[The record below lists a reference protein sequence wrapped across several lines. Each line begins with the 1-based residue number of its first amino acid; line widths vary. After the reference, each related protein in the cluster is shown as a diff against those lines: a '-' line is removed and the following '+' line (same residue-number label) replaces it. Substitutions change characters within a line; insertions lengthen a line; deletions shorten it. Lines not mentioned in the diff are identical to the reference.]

1 MPAASGRRTHIS
13 LQIDAGYAFLGFLAL
28 LLIIFGII
36 YPLYGHWSYKAGTQ
50 STVLFGFSDG
60 SVKEIDPVTPVQAL
74 VNDQNRQFVYVQLKT
89 QLSGDYSKPFK
100 VQYRVLARTSSDPSG
115 VFNYQSQWL
124 DSFTFQSMQDWQN
137 WANVPGQRGLY
148 TTNYMGYKG
157 SSKYVMILPMSS
169 GFYDKCYLL
178 QDPQGD
184 VNGHYTQVNCWYVED
199 WLRQKYSDGTVV
211 ELDFQVRVVDS
222 NGNVIAGPVDASPR
236 FSVKL
241 APAGST
247 TGTLSIVSVGTAY
260 GTLMMVPTQSA
271 VASGVTIINWTYI
284 GILLCV
290 LGIIY
295 LAVFRKKRRRR

>member
-1 MPAASGRRTHIS
+1 MPATSGRRTHIS

-28 LLIIFGII
+28 LLIIFGIL
-36 YPLYGHWSYKAGTQ
+36 YPLYGHWSYRAGTQ

-60 SVKEIDPVTPVQAL
+60 SVKEINPALPVQTL
-74 VNDQNRQFVYVQLKT
+74 INDQNRKFVYVQIKT
-89 QLSGDYSKPFK
+89 NLSGDYNKPFK

-115 VFNYQSQWL
+115 VFPYQSQWL
-124 DSFTFQSMQDWQN
+124 DSFTFQSMQDWKN
-137 WANVPGQRGLY
+137 WVNVPGQRGLY
-148 TTNYMGYKG
+148 TTNYLGISG
-157 SSKYVMILPMSS
+157 SNRYVMILPMTS

-184 VNGHYTQVNCWYVED
+184 VNGHMVQVNCWYVED

-211 ELDFQVRVVDS
+211 ELDFQVQVVDS
-222 NGNVIAGPVDASPR
+222 SGNVIAGPVDGNPR

-241 APAGST
+241 ASGDPTGS
-247 TGTLSIVSVGTAY
+247 IKIQSVGTAY

-271 VASGVTIINWTYI
+271 VESGVTIVNWAYI